1 MDTQLT
7 WYGQSAFKIV
17 TPSGKVLL
25 VDPWLSNPVFEN
37 AKDEIAALKHVDLIL
52 ITHGHSDH
60 VGDAVDIGKKTG
72 AKLVATFDL
81 ADAIVKHLG
90 YPAEQAQTDTVGHFG
105 GELTLLDGEV
115 KVAFVRAHHGS
126 GVAAD
131 DRHGLRHGGA
141 PGGFVITIRG
151 GPTIYHT
158 GDTDLFSDM
167 ALLSLFHDIDVML
180 VCIGDHFTMGPARAA
195 EAAKLVK
202 ARTVIPMHYGTF
214 PILTGTPEAFGR
226 ELKQHEAEA
235 ELRVMS
241 RRDDFAG
248 RRLKNL
254 SATRRNE
261 SFSSDLMA
269 VAQSAVAYSGVSVPH
284 ARQCVGHCSKLATPT
299 GTAWIWWRS
308 TSSQIPRS

>member
-1 MDTQLT
+1 MSNDELMTNDENQRAVTPRNGVSLARPTVFDLVIPMDTQLT

-37 AKDEIAALKHVDLIL
+37 AKDEIAALKNVDLIL

-90 YPAEQAQTDTVGHFG
+90 YPAEQAQMDTVGHFG

-131 DRHGLRHGGA
+131 DRYGLRHGGA

-167 ALLSLFHDIDVML
+167 ALLSRFHEIDVML
-180 VCIGDHFTMGPARAA
+180 VCIGDHFTMGPAGAA
-195 EAAKLVK
+195 EAVKLVK

-214 PILTGTPEAFGR
+214 PILTGTPEAFAR
-226 ELKQHEAEA
+226 ELKQRKAET
-235 ELRVMS
+235 ELRVMKIGETIS
-241 RRDDFAG
+241 LGAG
-248 RRLKNL
+248 
-254 SATRRNE
+254 
-261 SFSSDLMA
+261 
-269 VAQSAVAYSGVSVPH
+269 
-284 ARQCVGHCSKLATPT
+284 
-299 GTAWIWWRS
+299 
-308 TSSQIPRS
+308 

>member
-1 MDTQLT
+1 MNVEWRTAGCLRQSRTLSGFTETPDNIRNSPFFLSSLAEGTVFSFVISMDTKLT

-25 VDPWLSNPVFEN
+25 VDPWLSNPVFQN
-37 AKDEIAALKHVDLIL
+37 ATAEIAALKHVDLIL

-60 VGDAVDIGKKTG
+60 VADAAGIGKKTG

-81 ADAIVKHLG
+81 ADAIVKQLG
-90 YPAEQAQTDTVGHFG
+90 YPADQAEGDTVGHFG

-126 GVAAD
+126 GIAAD
-131 DRHGLRHGGA
+131 DRHGLRHGGT

-167 ALLSLFHDIDVML
+167 ALLTLFHEIDLML
-180 VCIGDHFTMGPARAA
+180 VCIGDHFTMGPPRAA

-214 PILTGTPEAFGR
+214 PLLTGTPEQFGR
-226 ELKQHEAEA
+226 ELKEREAEA
-235 ELRVMS
+235 ELRVM
-241 RRDDFAG
+241 
-248 RRLKNL
+248 
-254 SATRRNE
+254 
-261 SFSSDLMA
+261 
-269 VAQSAVAYSGVSVPH
+269 Q
-284 ARQCVGHCSKLATPT
+284 VGETISLPGK
-299 GTAWIWWRS
+299 
-308 TSSQIPRS
+308 

>member
-37 AKDEIAALKHVDLIL
+37 AKEEIAALKDVDLIL

-81 ADAIVKHLG
+81 ADAMVKHLG
-90 YPAEQAQTDTVGHFG
+90 YPAEQAQVDTVGHFG

-131 DRHGLRHGGA
+131 DRHGLRYGGA
-141 PGGFVITIRG
+141 AGGFVITLRC
-151 GPTIYHT
+151 GPADYHT
-158 GDTDLFSDM
+158 GHTDLFSAM
-167 ALLSLFHDIDVML
+167 ALLSGFHEIYAML
-180 VCIGDHFTMGPARAA
+180 GSIREPYTNGPALAA
-195 EAAKLVK
+195 EAV
-202 ARTVIPMHYGTF
+202 
-214 PILTGTPEAFGR
+214 
-226 ELKQHEAEA
+226 
-235 ELRVMS
+235 
-241 RRDDFAG
+241 
-248 RRLKNL
+248 NL
-254 SATRRNE
+254 GN
-261 SFSSDLMA
+261 
-269 VAQSAVAYSGVSVPH
+269 
-284 ARQCVGHCSKLATPT
+284 
-299 GTAWIWWRS
+299 
-308 TSSQIPRS
+308 